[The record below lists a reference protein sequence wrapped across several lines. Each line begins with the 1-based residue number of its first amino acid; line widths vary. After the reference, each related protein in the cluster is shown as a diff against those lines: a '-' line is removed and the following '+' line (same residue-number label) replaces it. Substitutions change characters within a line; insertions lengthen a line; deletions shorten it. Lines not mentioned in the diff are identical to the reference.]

1 MSDGDPLRIVGQTIG
16 EKYRVEEAV
25 GEGGFAVVY
34 RALHTIWK
42 QPVAI
47 KFFNGLSTAP
57 VDQRDRLQQ
66 DFINEGALLNE
77 LSSHTANIV
86 QARDVGSYTTPDGQ
100 WMPYMVLEW
109 LEGES
114 LEETLEREQNAGA
127 APWSLEEMCQVIA
140 PAATALE
147 VAHKRGVAH
156 RDIKP
161 ANLFI
166 VGGEPRSADAKLK
179 VLDFGVAKMMADN
192 TQLQA
197 ALAKTGTNITSFTP
211 QYGAPEQFTRSYGA
225 TGPWTDVFALA
236 LVAIEMLLGHPAL
249 DGGDLVQLAFSSS
262 NPQQRPTPRALG
274 AAVPD
279 AVEAV
284 FAKALA
290 PRPADRYTSAGEF
303 WAALEQA
310 AGSAGLQVPRLSN
323 TQPPSLENGPTQL
336 PDAVIGN
343 SATPVSAPTM
353 PASSLSPDPL
363 LSAGV
368 RTTTSQ
374 TLSPAETQAARRGRG
389 GIIAAVGVMT
399 ALGVAGGVFLVK
411 QNPDSTTQ
419 APTPGASIATAP
431 ASASAA
437 PAVPTCPKD
446 MAKIPA
452 GQFFMG
458 SDQREA
464 FDNEKPQHHVK
475 LGTFCMDLH
484 EVTMDK
490 YKACSDVGKCRRAP
504 KEVHWP
510 GIKDADRKT
519 YSPLCNANHPDHG
532 NHPVNCVTWNMADTY
547 CKAEGKQLPTEAE
560 WEYATRGPDGRIYP
574 WGDDPPTAKH
584 LNACGGECMAWGAK
598 HGVEMHA
605 LYKQNDGYAGTAP
618 VGSFPLGRSRF
629 GPYDVVG
636 NVWEWTADWF
646 GPYKPGAEVDPTGP
660 KTGQKRVIR
669 GGAFNGSQASWL
681 RPSFRYAQDPGA
693 KSHGI
698 GFRCAK
704 KL

>member
-1 MSDGDPLRIVGQTIG
+1 MPERDPLGIVGQTIAD
-16 EKYRVEEAV
+16 KYLVEGAV

-34 RALHTIWK
+34 RAQHTIWK

-57 VDQRDRLQQ
+57 VDQREQLQQ
-66 DFINEGALLNE
+66 DFINEGALLSE

-86 QARDVGSYTTPDGQ
+86 QARDVGSYTTPNGQ

-114 LEETLEREQNAGA
+114 LEEAIERERQAGV
-127 APWSLEEMCQVIA
+127 APWSLSEVCQLLA
-140 PAATALE
+140 PAAAALDL
-147 VAHKRGVAH
+147 AHKRGVAH

-166 VGGEPRSADAKLK
+166 VGGEPRGDSAKVK

-192 TQLQA
+192 TQVQA

-211 QYGAPEQFTRSYGA
+211 QYGAPEQFSRSYGA

-236 LVAIEMLLGHPAL
+236 LVAVELLVGKPAL

-262 NPQQRPTPRALG
+262 NPERRPTPRALG
-274 AAVPD
+274 ADVPE
-279 AVEAV
+279 AVEGV
-284 FAKALA
+284 FVKALA
-290 PRPADRYTSAGEF
+290 PAPTDRYDCAGAF
-303 WAALEQA
+303 WSALENA
-310 AGSAGLQVPRLSN
+310 AGGAGMDVPRMSSARVSA
-323 TQPPSLENGPTQL
+323 QAQDATQL
-336 PDAVIGN
+336 PRAVIGN
-343 SATPVSAPTM
+343 AATPVTAPTM
-353 PASSLSPDPL
+353 PLSESGLPG
-363 LSAGV
+363 AGI
-368 RTTTSQ
+368 RTTGSPQ
-374 TLSPAETQAARRGRG
+374 TLSPATAAPKRGRG
-389 GIIAAVGVMT
+389 GLIAAAAVVVVG
-399 ALGVAGGVFLVK
+399 AAAGAFLLVK
-411 QNPDSTTQ
+411 KKP
-419 APTPGASIATAP
+419 APPPAAP
-431 ASASAA
+431 SASAA
-437 PAVPTCPKD
+437 VAAPSASAAAKPATCPKD

-464 FDNEKPQHHVK
+464 FPNEKPSHHVK
-475 LGTFCMDLH
+475 LDAFCMDLY

-504 KEVHWP
+504 KEVDWP
-510 GIKDADRKT
+510 GIKDKDRKV

-532 NHPVNCVTWNMADTY
+532 NHPVNCVTWKMADTY
-547 CKAEGKQLPTEAE
+547 CKAQGKELPTEAQ
-560 WEYATRGPDGRIYP
+560 WEYATRGPDGRVYP

-584 LNACGGECMAWGAK
+584 LNACGSECMAWGQK
-598 HGVEMHA
+598 HGVVLHE
-605 LYKQNDGYAGTAP
+605 LYKDNDGYAGTAP

-636 NVWEWTADWF
+636 NVWEWTADWY

-660 KTGQKRVIR
+660 ATGKKKVIR
-669 GGAFNGSQASWL
+669 GGAFNGSEASWL
-681 RPSFRYAQDPGA
+681 RPSFRYAQDPEA
-693 KSHGI
+693 RSHGI

-704 KL
+704 QL

>member
-1 MSDGDPLRIVGQTIG
+1 MSESDPLRVVGQTIA
-16 EKYRVEEAV
+16 EKYKIEKAV
-25 GEGGFAVVY
+25 GVGGFAIVY
-34 RALHTIWK
+34 RAQHTIWK

-57 VDQRDRLQQ
+57 VDQRDQLQQ
-66 DFINEGALLNE
+66 DFINEGALLSE

-114 LEETLEREQNAGA
+114 LEETLVREQNAHA
-127 APWSLEEMCQVIA
+127 APWSLEEVCRLIA
-140 PAATALE
+140 PAASALE
-147 VAHKRGVAH
+147 LAHKRGIAH

-166 VGGEPRSADAKLK
+166 VGGEPRSEDAKIK

-236 LVAIEMLLGHPAL
+236 LVAVEMLVGHCAL

-262 NPQQRPTPRALG
+262 NPEKRPTPRALG
-274 AAVPD
+274 VDVPD

-290 PRPADRYTSAGEF
+290 PRPPDRYDSAGAF
-303 WAALEQA
+303 WAALESA
-310 AGSAGLQVPRLSN
+310 AGSAGIEVPRMSS
-323 TQPPSLENGPTQL
+323 THSPSFATGPTQL
-336 PDAVIGN
+336 PKAVIGN

-353 PASSLSPDPL
+353 PASSVSPDML
-363 LSAGV
+363 AVTGAS
-368 RTTTSQ
+368 TTSPQ
-374 TLSPAETQAARRGRG
+374 TLGPGSPEPVRRGRG
-389 GIIAAVGVMT
+389 GIIAAAVVVAG
-399 ALGVAGGVFLVK
+399 ALVAGGVFLVK
-411 QNPDSTTQ
+411 QKSSPAKQ
-419 APTPGASIATAP
+419 APAP
-431 ASASAA
+431 SASAA
-437 PAVPTCPKD
+437 VAPPAPAPPATCPKD

-458 SDQREA
+458 SDQRDA
-464 FDNEKPQHHVK
+464 FDNEKPSHNVK
-475 LGTFCMDLH
+475 LDAFCMDLY

-504 KEVHWP
+504 EEVEWP
-510 GIKDADRKT
+510 GITDKDRKI

-532 NHPVNCVTWNMADTY
+532 NHPVNCVTWKMADTY
-547 CKAEGKQLPTEAE
+547 CKAQGKELPTEAQ
-560 WEYATRGPDGRIYP
+560 WEYATRGPDGRVYP

-584 LNACGGECMAWGAK
+584 LNACGSECMAWGRK
-598 HGVEMHA
+598 HHVQMHE
-605 LYKQNDGYAGTAP
+605 LYKADDGYAATAP

-629 GPYDVVG
+629 GPFDVVG
-636 NVWEWTADWF
+636 NVWEWTADWY
-646 GPYKPGAEVDPTGP
+646 GPYKPGAEVNPTGP
-660 KTGQKRVIR
+660 KTGDKRVIR

-681 RPSFRYAQDPGA
+681 RPSFRYAQDPTA
-693 KSHGI
+693 RSHGI

-704 KL
+704 RL